1 MPPRSRTPRRKI
13 ALACESCREKKIRCD
28 GVKPV
33 CGPCTRRSYSIER
46 CFYTTDNTRTASQD
60 EYIRALHDRIREL
73 EETFP
78 RGAVTGPIFTPV
90 HAQVPPVAGSP
101 TTPGGSR
108 QAVLK
113 QTGVAGGVLENER
126 EAQQDLAI
134 ISGPTQAEN
143 ESPRRNSAVRV
154 ADDTTPQTAVTPSVN
169 EVRMADT
176 SPGNTSG
183 TPLYDG
189 SGRVTGM
196 GQISGPGARL
206 DPQSPPQEF
215 YGASSTASF
224 MRLARASMPLNQ
236 PHKAISDHSVSN
248 GQVTY
253 QFCEPVTQ
261 FRFDDFALPPR
272 SLADNLLQCFWD
284 HIYCLYP
291 FFDRPGFEA
300 AYENLWK
307 SEKEPLNKLSES
319 NIGLGGRFDSGPK
332 SIVFHC
338 ALNLIFALGCHFS
351 DIPREE
357 REVTANSFFL
367 RSKRFIGLDL
377 LELNTV
383 GVIQVFLIA
392 ALYLQSSPFPS
403 RCWNAIGMACRVAQG
418 LGLHEP
424 NNPYP
429 LPPLESD
436 IRRRTWHGCVI
447 MDIVVSMTYG
457 RPSMTSHLD
466 SVPLPDTVEE
476 RQGPSLM
483 TFYATTIRLYKILD
497 DILSDVYNAW
507 RARPRQEHSSS
518 RNQWSFDTLIELER
532 RLCTY
537 ESDLPPFLNW
547 TVPSLPEQPRTDQSI
562 MLERQR
568 NVLHGRY
575 NYLRLLLYR
584 PIFIQLCSEANSS
597 NRRSRNAAQQH
608 HADTSSQGKFPE
620 SLYSGMANKCAA
632 ACVLAAVDLIQLVY
646 DTHQTTTTDAW
657 WYNGFYTSTAATV
670 LIMSYSLPH
679 ILDSAHSHTTIVQ
692 ESWSKC
698 ETILSHMA
706 TFSPSARNTLQFL
719 QAAYSSQLDPSS
731 GRGGPER
738 DAGNGSGGS
747 NQIQEQPR
755 PTSPSQAAPEEP
767 AAQHHHPPRASASAY
782 EAATILSPP
791 INHQSNYQPFQPQPQ
806 PQNQPHPHPNPHPQ
820 NTYPYPYPYPYHPL
834 DEFSAGVAAAAAAS
848 GQGGGGPFG
857 PLVTEELGFLSW
869 MDTQDIPGWM
879 MGDFRGGGSA
889 YG

>member
-1 MPPRSRTPRRKI
+1 MT
-13 ALACESCREKKIRCD
+13 
-28 GVKPV
+28 
-33 CGPCTRRSYSIER
+33 
-46 CFYTTDNTRTASQD
+46 
-60 EYIRALHDRIREL
+60 LHDRIREL

-261 FRFDDFALPPR
+261 FRFEDFALPPR

-338 ALNLIFALGCHFS
+338 ALNLIFALG
-351 DIPREE
+351 
-357 REVTANSFFL
+357 
-367 RSKRFIGLDL
+367 
-377 LELNTV
+377 
-383 GVIQVFLIA
+383 
-392 ALYLQSSPFPS
+392 
-403 RCWNAIGMACRVAQG
+403 
-418 LGLHEP
+418 
-424 NNPYP
+424 
-429 LPPLESD
+429 
-436 IRRRTWHGCVI
+436 
-447 MDIVVSMTYG
+447 VVSMTYG

-791 INHQSNYQPFQPQPQ
+791 INHQN
-806 PQNQPHPHPNPHPQ
+806 
-820 NTYPYPYPYPYHPL
+820 
-834 DEFSAGVAAAAAAS
+834 EFSAGVAAAAAAS